1 MPRYIF
7 AYHGGNA
14 EQSPVSEQEEL
25 ARWQD
30 WKNVMGQACI
40 DEGGPVGWAKTV
52 RVAGIAHNGGT
63 NPLAGYSIVEADDIE
78 TACEMA
84 KRCPILAHG
93 GSVEVAPI
101 GQMTAAN
108 A

>member
-1 MPRYIF
+1 MPRYIL

-14 EQSPVSEQEEL
+14 EEYEVSEEEEL
-25 ARWQD
+25 TRWQNWMND
-30 WKNVMGQACI
+30 MGQACI

-78 TACEMA
+78 TAREMA
-84 KRCPILAHG
+84 KGCPILATG

-101 GQMTAAN
+101 GEMNTQN